1 MTLKSHNRNRW
12 LIPSKSDGCSF
23 IHDYYNLIQEYNSK
37 EEKSREI
44 FLKKEEVLCKYFHNL
59 IQHVNNE

>member
-1 MTLKSHNRNRW
+1 M
-12 LIPSKSDGCSF
+12 PSKSDGCSF
-23 IHDYYNLIQEYNSK
+23 IHDDYNLIQEYNSK